1 MSKFDT
7 ISYDL
12 EAAHLDYDR
21 TLGLSARAFGEDSDA
36 GRPDGPRQQQLDR
49 LAVRISA
56 LSAQLLELERDAE
69 EAAAV
74 TWDEDGHA
82 GKWAHVADI
91 LY

>member
-1 MSKFDT
+1 MSKLDS
-7 ISYDL
+7 INYDL
-12 EAAHLDYDR
+12 DAAFADYDR

-49 LAVRISA
+49 LCVRISV
-56 LSAQLLELERDAE
+56 LQQQLRDAE
-69 EAAAV
+69 EASEV